1 MFVLLILIIYLYIFY
16 QIIKNNNINTSTIRF
31 LIYISKYNIPQ
42 LINMNLFR
50 SIVFL
55 SMLVIASSD
64 EELSSSS
71 VVITSD
77 GDGGRGGGRGGG
89 LGGGRGDGGAGH
101 TTGRSRVRAR
111 NLRHYLESSEEWSA
125 WEYIPFEESS
135 SSE

>member
-16 QIIKNNNINTSTIRF
+16 QIIKNNNINTYTINF
-31 LIYISKYNIPQ
+31 LIYISKYNRSQ

-50 SIVFL
+50 SIVVL

-71 VVITSD
+71 VVITS
-77 GDGGRGGGRGGG
+77 GR
-89 LGGGRGDGGAGH
+89 GGGRGDGGAGH

-125 WEYIPFEESS
+125 WEYIPSEESS
-135 SSE
+135 SE